1 MFLADGLL
9 LIAIGSTIGSIIACL
24 VSMAID
30 YRCLSITNRK
40 RLESAWKDPVR
51 LVTKMKP
58 GLACF
63 KKTGSY
69 YPQVTYADEL
79 WDRFYVEACEELDA
93 EFPNG
98 RLLPDKPWSL
108 GLSPLMIKTT
118 KQQMEVNEIED
129 KFY

>member
-1 MFLADGLL
+1 MFLVVVLL
-9 LIAIGSTIGSIIACL
+9 FLGIGGSVGCL
-24 VSMAID
+24 VGMTMDDRRFSTA
-30 YRCLSITNRK
+30 NRK
-40 RLESAWKDPVR
+40 R

-118 KQQMEVNEIED
+118 KQQMEVNELED